1 MQLCLHTSVYRLVR
15 AKQRERNRLYVWSSW
30 SLHEWKQ
37 TTGAIKTD
45 KWGQGSSPKVSAEHF
60 SSHSSTK
67 RTALHSPLLD
77 GTANSFQMSVVYLA
91 YWLNQL
97 LQPTGTSHLPERQIW
112 NFKTGD
118 CSHCPFQEG
127 VTALCEEGRLALHK
141 AAQIQSYK
149 LEEEMKASSAW
160 RKFLEHGWLFLFF
173 FNTKLLISFRMKTEM
188 ASENTVTKSA
198 WFIKIFRLPCHTDK
212 WCDALDKRLWTWMG
226 RTGNFFSAVAA
237 LPVLET
243 PRSVTIR
250 SCLQT
255 DFPGRSSLEHLVST
269 PEPRSHPLMA

>member
-1 MQLCLHTSVYRLVR
+1 MPVCVCGCIGKHVYACGHLWLCMQLCLHTSVYRLVR

-77 GTANSFQMSVVYLA
+77 GTANSFQMSVVCLA

-118 CSHCPFQEG
+118 CSPLPLSRGCNCSLWRGPTCITQGCTDTE
-127 VTALCEEGRLALHK
+127 L
-141 AAQIQSYK
+141 Q
-149 LEEEMKASSAW
+149 AW
-160 RKFLEHGWLFLFF
+160 RGNESKFSLKEISRAWVAVSFF
-173 FNTKLLISFRMKTEM
+173 F
-188 ASENTVTKSA
+188 
-198 WFIKIFRLPCHTDK
+198 
-212 WCDALDKRLWTWMG
+212 
-226 RTGNFFSAVAA
+226 
-237 LPVLET
+237 
-243 PRSVTIR
+243 
-250 SCLQT
+250 
-255 DFPGRSSLEHLVST
+255 
-269 PEPRSHPLMA
+269 

>member
-1 MQLCLHTSVYRLVR
+1 MCMLVDIYGC
-15 AKQRERNRLYVWSSW
+15 ACNCVCTQVFTGLYVQNRERNRLYVWSSG

-118 CSHCPFQEG
+118 CSPLPLSRGCNCSLWRGPTCITQGCTDTE
-127 VTALCEEGRLALHK
+127 L
-141 AAQIQSYK
+141 Q
-149 LEEEMKASSAW
+149 AW
-160 RKFLEHGWLFLFF
+160 RGNESKFSLKEISRAWVAVSFF
-173 FNTKLLISFRMKTEM
+173 F
-188 ASENTVTKSA
+188 
-198 WFIKIFRLPCHTDK
+198 
-212 WCDALDKRLWTWMG
+212 
-226 RTGNFFSAVAA
+226 
-237 LPVLET
+237 
-243 PRSVTIR
+243 
-250 SCLQT
+250 
-255 DFPGRSSLEHLVST
+255 
-269 PEPRSHPLMA
+269 